1 MSLPLSLRLAVAGA
15 LVGIFAPLSL
25 PARVV
30 ARVEALT
37 QATVRIAVTNGP
49 VIYID
54 PTGINTSP
62 ADADVILL
70 THNHGDHQ
78 SVPVLG
84 RLRKP
89 GTVFVSSPPGVPQL
103 QQNFAGAPIHAVTPG
118 DRLEVAGI
126 AIEAVPM
133 YNVVKNN
140 HPRALNYVGYVL
152 NLGGVRLYHAGDTE
166 RFPEMKGFA
175 ADVVMLPLGQVFT
188 MNTVQEAVDAAV
200 DLKARI
206 AIPIHWGNA
215 EGTRADAEFFAA
227 QTAARGMQ
235 SMVNTPPGGFA
246 LEVSESVAI
255 SEHPASVTVAP
266 GGTAQFSVQ
275 ATGTGNVRYQW
286 RRNGLAVPGGTTA
299 TLAIPFTS
307 AANAG
312 DYEVVVSDANG
323 PAVSRT
329 ARLVVEPPRPGRLVN
344 LSVRATTRGAGGPL
358 IVGAVVAGGGKP
370 VLLRGIGPALAGFG
384 VAGALPDPRLEVYA
398 TVNGRETVVAANNDW
413 GAGGSAPALRA
424 LFGTVGAFD
433 LADAGSR
440 DAALTTTLDGART
453 VHVGDTADRSGVALV
468 EVYDADPAAPGRL
481 VNLSA
486 RNFAGTGEATLIAG
500 FVISGNVPKRL
511 LIRGIGPRLAAG
523 FGVPGALSDPRL
535 ELFLSEG
542 GRSTLFASNDNWGE
556 AGTAPLRSAAAQAGA
571 FELPEASSRDAA
583 MVITAPAGAF
593 TAQVSGVGG
602 AAGEALIE
610 IYELP

>member
-1 MSLPLSLRLAVAGA
+1 
-15 LVGIFAPLSL
+15 
-25 PARVV
+25 VV

-329 ARLVVEPPRPGRLVN
+329 ARLVVETRPAGEPFRARHDPRRRRTAHRRCGGGRWRKTRAPSRHRAGAGRVRGRGCAARSPAG
-344 LSVRATTRGAGGPL
+344 SVRHGERTGDGGGCEQRLGRWRLRARPARALRHGGRVRPRRCRQSRRGA
-358 IVGAVVAGGGKP
+358 
-370 VLLRGIGPALAGFG
+370 
-384 VAGALPDPRLEVYA
+384 D
-398 TVNGRETVVAANNDW
+398 D
-413 GAGGSAPALRA
+413 
-424 LFGTVGAFD
+424 
-433 LADAGSR
+433 DARRSP
-440 DAALTTTLDGART
+440 DGAR
-453 VHVGDTADRSGVALV
+453 G
-468 EVYDADPAAPGRL
+468 
-481 VNLSA
+481 
-486 RNFAGTGEATLIAG
+486 
-500 FVISGNVPKRL
+500 
-511 LIRGIGPRLAAG
+511 
-523 FGVPGALSDPRL
+523 
-535 ELFLSEG
+535 
-542 GRSTLFASNDNWGE
+542 
-556 AGTAPLRSAAAQAGA
+556 
-571 FELPEASSRDAA
+571 
-583 MVITAPAGAF
+583 
-593 TAQVSGVGG
+593 
-602 AAGEALIE
+602 
-610 IYELP
+610 